1 MHPVPVIGYVESGVF
16 LVKMDIGGKSPWMK
30 NGLVNTRTAFDFEA
44 TLTRFRS
51 VIERAGLT
59 IFAEIDHSANASAVD
74 LPLPPTTLF
83 LFGNPR
89 GGTPLMQISQTV
101 ALDLPFR
108 AVVWEDDDEVVWI
121 TYNDPRWLAER
132 YPLGPAAE
140 PVWTAIGDG
149 MMKLTLAATA

>member
-1 MHPVPVIGYVESGVF
+1 M
-16 LVKMDIGGKSPWMK
+16 MK
-30 NGLVNTRTAFDFEA
+30 NGLVNARTAFGFEA

-132 YPLGPAAE
+132 YPLGAGGGACL
-140 PVWTAIGDG
+140 DRYR
-149 MMKLTLAATA
+149 